1 MDSLESELDT
11 SVKTFIFVV
20 SVFNLKTEEIAFV
33 SG

>member
-11 SVKTFIFVV
+11 SVKTFVLVV
-20 SVFNLKTEEIAFV
+20 SVFNLNTEEIAFV